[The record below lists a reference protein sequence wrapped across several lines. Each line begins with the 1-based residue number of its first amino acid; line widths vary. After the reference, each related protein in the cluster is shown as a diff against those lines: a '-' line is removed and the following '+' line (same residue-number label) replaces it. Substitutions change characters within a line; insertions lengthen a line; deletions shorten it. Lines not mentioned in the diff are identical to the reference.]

1 MIQAS
6 KEWTPS
12 VSKGTGHRCSVSLQ
26 GVVCRQNLLS
36 QRNRAGVIQVKMAT
50 KIIVNSTVQALLQ
63 CHKRLLMN
71 DVYDNKE
78 HAKNKSC
85 AAMLFDKKLKK
96 RTLELYHA
104 CRNVW
109 ARGKWQ
115 ICVYYGRSSGNHLS
129 NAYDSDCYF
138 HWNVINAT

>member
-1 MIQAS
+1 
-6 KEWTPS
+6 
-12 VSKGTGHRCSVSLQ
+12 
-26 GVVCRQNLLS
+26 
-36 QRNRAGVIQVKMAT
+36 MAT

-71 DVYDNKE
+71 DVYDNNE

-96 RTLELYHA
+96 GTLELYHA

-109 ARGKWQ
+109 ARG
-115 ICVYYGRSSGNHLS
+115 
-129 NAYDSDCYF
+129 
-138 HWNVINAT
+138 INIKAVFILIQQAGAQSHGGMDLGSLLFASKLYLNIIA